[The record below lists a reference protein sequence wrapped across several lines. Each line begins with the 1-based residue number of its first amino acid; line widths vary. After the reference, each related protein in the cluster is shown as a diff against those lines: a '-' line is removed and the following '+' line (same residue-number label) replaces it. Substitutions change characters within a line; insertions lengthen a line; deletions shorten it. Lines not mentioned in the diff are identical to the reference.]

1 MIPAI
6 LFEPDGYVV
15 SGDRVMGR
23 QSAGDAFLRAALQ
36 ACQEGASLYAYTPRH
51 SSADVFRKIVRQV
64 RPGIDARWCRADDF
78 QQLAA
83 LGGLYLAGPDL
94 AEHSHMRARVG
105 HAAYS
110 LTGITHTIA
119 SHRAMDAITSMLAAP
134 VMPWDAL
141 ICTSAVAQES
151 IRIMLSEQAA
161 MLQWRFGKPLDFT
174 LPLTPIIPLGVHAGD
189 FRHSPDE
196 RLRARATLGID
207 DETTVLLYS
216 GRLSFHAK
224 AHPHAMYLAAQRV
237 QEETGRKIVLIHNGW
252 FANANIEAAFR
263 EGAVRHAPQV
273 TALFANGRAKDEWRR
288 AWAAADVFLS
298 LSDNIQETFGLTP
311 IEAMAAGLP
320 VLATDWNGYKDTVRD
335 GVDGFRIPTCA
346 PAAGYGVPFA
356 VRHATGI
363 DNYDF
368 YCGLTC
374 QTVSVD
380 HDALAEKLKL
390 LVLDPSL
397 RRRMAQA
404 GRQRVRDT
412 FDWEVVFTQYEAL
425 WDQQA
430 RMRAEAVAS
439 PHWSAR
445 LAAAPPLRASR
456 LDPFVAFGH
465 YASSSLSGDTVLR
478 AQTGATVEL
487 YRSLASDPLFSYASA
502 VLPNVEHARR
512 IIHTL
517 AAEPHSVAQLAA
529 RLGVSVHEMVRYCAV
544 MMKMDLLT
552 AR

>member
-36 ACQEGASLYAYTPRH
+36 ACEEGASLFAYTPRH
-51 SSADVFRKIVRQV
+51 SSAEVFGKIVHQA

-78 QQLAA
+78 PQLSA

-94 AEHSHMRARVG
+94 AEHAHMRARIG

-196 RLRARATLGID
+196 RLRARATLGIE

-237 QEETGRKIVLIHNGW
+237 QEETGRKIILIHNGW

-263 EGAVRHAPQV
+263 EGAARHAPQV
-273 TALFANGRAKDEWRR
+273 TALFANGRAKHEWRR

-356 VRHATGI
+356 VRHSTGI

-397 RRRMAQA
+397 RVRMGQA
-404 GRQRVRDT
+404 GRKRVADT
-412 FDWEVVFTQYEAL
+412 FDWKVVFTQYEAL

-430 RMRAEAVAS
+430 RMRAEAIAS
-439 PHWSAR
+439 PDWSAR
-445 LAAAPPLRASR
+445 LAAAPALRPSR

-465 YASSSLSGDTVLR
+465 YPSSSISGDTVLR
-478 AQTGATVEL
+478 AQAGATAEL
-487 YRSLASDPLFSYASA
+487 YRSLASDPLFSYASP
-502 VLPNVEHARR
+502 VLPNVEHAGR
-512 IIHTL
+512 IMHAL

-529 RLGVSVHEMVRYCAV
+529 RLGVSVHEMVRHCAV
-544 MMKMDLLT
+544 MMKMNLLT